1 MYETMTPVL
10 ASMGRI
16 EWSRRRSAS
25 VLVALVVAVT
35 LLQGA
40 ALGAAPT
47 GSTVSLS
54 RDTARFLKAPITKTL
69 PIESPRAAGLIRL
82 PGGRQLP
89 ILPSA

>member
-16 EWSRRRSAS
+16 EWSRRRS
-25 VLVALVVAVT
+25 
-35 LLQGA
+35 
-40 ALGAAPT
+40 
-47 GSTVSLS
+47 
-54 RDTARFLKAPITKTL
+54 ARFLKAPITKTL